1 MREMVAR
8 TGVSERLLRYYEDQG
23 LLQPDR
29 LPSGYREYDEDD
41 VEVVGRIRALLAAG
55 LSTSTIAHVLPCVT
69 AELTPTCS
77 ALFDQLRQERD
88 RITASI
94 ADLETSRR
102 LLDSVLSAPVVN
114 SVTDQERTS
123 A

>member
-29 LPSGYREYDEDD
+29 LPSGYREYAESD
-41 VEVVGRIRALLAAG
+41 VEVVRRIRALLAAG

-69 AELTPTCS
+69 ADLKPTCS
-77 ALFDQLRQERD
+77 ALFDQLHQERE

-94 ADLETSRR
+94 AALETSRR

-114 SVTDQERTS
+114 SITDQERTS